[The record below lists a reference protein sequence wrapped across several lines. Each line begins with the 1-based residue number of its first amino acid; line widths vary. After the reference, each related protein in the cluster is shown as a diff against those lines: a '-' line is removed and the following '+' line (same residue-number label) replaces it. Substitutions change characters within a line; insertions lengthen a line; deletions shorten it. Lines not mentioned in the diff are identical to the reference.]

1 MSHKKAPNSA
11 DGLNN
16 RFNSYQQQGSYVPP
30 GMSYAEQ
37 QNTTISDTVKTQ
49 YQAESTANAV
59 LNQLHAQR
67 GQLQGANEDVWDMR
81 QATEQ
86 TKRELRDLQSK
97 YRAKKNKLYVI
108 IGMLSVVDAVLFFR
122 LLQCRG
128 GFFC

>member
-1 MSHKKAPNSA
+1 MSNKKAPNAS

-16 RFNSYQQQGSYVPP
+16 RFNSYQQGSYVPP
-30 GMSYAEQ
+30 GMTFAEQ
-37 QNTTISDTVKTQ
+37 QGAVLSETAKTQ
-49 YQAESTANAV
+49 HEAESTANAV
-59 LNQLHAQR
+59 LNQLHGQR

-108 IGMLSVVDAVLFFR
+108 IAMLSLVDTLLFVR